1 MKNVPIRIIGDPEDF
16 SAIKL
21 IRENRLPRSLAKA
34 WKKGSGYDPYVAWWL
49 LAFARLIPLLLC
61 SLLIFVF
68 ISPDKKVT
76 GWTGI
81 IWGLSGIFAMGV
93 GFPLLIWFYV
103 YMNELE
109 AKYVGAFSE
118 AIYWILFLNPHTYN
132 DLDEMVKSYNLRLLY
147 RLCMEAEIINILL
160 AELKKDEIH
169 AELYRENLDGFW
181 NGAVGFGFVEDPSK
195 GKQPLFDEAKKTA
208 NYQQALKK
216 HLRVLSRPNGAINI
230 KLSFLK

>member
-1 MKNVPIRIIGDPEDF
+1 MKSNMKNVPIRIIGDPEDF

-81 IWGLSGIFAMGV
+81 IWGLSGIFAIGV

-103 YMNELE
+103 YMNVMLE

-147 RLCMEAEIINILL
+147 RLCMEAEIINIL
-160 AELKKDEIH
+160 ACGVIT
-169 AELYRENLDGFW
+169 F
-181 NGAVGFGFVEDPSK
+181 
-195 GKQPLFDEAKKTA
+195 
-208 NYQQALKK
+208 
-216 HLRVLSRPNGAINI
+216 HLSISSPRGSIGRLWTGDKIS
-230 KLSFLK
+230 